1 MDGKKK
7 EPWRIVLAL
16 LSVAYVV
23 FLWVKKDLLSVYAAA
38 PKEQVLPVMATTA
51 AVTLVKVLLIA
62 AAVGII
68 RWIAG
73 KYKKK

>member
-16 LSVAYVV
+16 LSVAYIV

-38 PKEQVLPVMATTA
+38 SKEQVLPVMATTA
-51 AVTLVKVLLIA
+51 AVTLVKVILIA

>member
-16 LSVAYVV
+16 LSVAYIV

-51 AVTLVKVLLIA
+51 AVTLVKVILIA